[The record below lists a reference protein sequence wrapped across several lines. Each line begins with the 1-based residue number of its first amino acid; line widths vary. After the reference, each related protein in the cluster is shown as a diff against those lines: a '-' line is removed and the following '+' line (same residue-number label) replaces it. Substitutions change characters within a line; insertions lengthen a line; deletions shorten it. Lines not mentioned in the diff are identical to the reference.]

1 MEEIQEEEKII
12 IKKNFSKKENFFNQ
26 KKNNENFENFLNN
39 DFRNNFEFNL
49 SNLKKKIETID
60 DNNFSFFLNNYFIP
74 NDIYNK
80 NVDFINN
87 NYNKINDD
95 GIQLKNKQTIK
106 NHLKYEE
113 LNFLKIIYDNPEII
127 LFDMIPLVAFYI
139 SLIFEEINFFFNQNN
154 NNEVY
159 DIENGV
165 ITKKIISKNFIDKNL
180 TILLN
185 LFMDEI
191 FAKYLIKKKKYFVN
205 FFIFYFIKKIL
216 II

>member
-185 LFMDEI
+185 LFMDECQI
-191 FAKYLIKKKKYFVN
+191 FNKKKKVFC
-205 FFIFYFIKKIL
+205 
-216 II
+216 